1 MTCETEDLACFQS
14 YYLREKK
21 GHSSELLE
29 NDWRARKLF
38 KLITRI
44 NDFLV
49 AGGGGGGCDIPTLNS
64 QECRTGTGE
73 GPDHKWI
80 LNLGKSFDL
89 KAFYQVKRC
98 FATAEAWLRLELEVF

>member
-1 MTCETEDLACFQS
+1 MTCETEDLACFES

-49 AGGGGGGCDIPTLNS
+49 AGGCDIPTLNS

-73 GPDHKWI
+73 GPA
-80 LNLGKSFDL
+80 GPQMDL
-89 KAFYQVKRC
+89 KSRKKFRP
-98 FATAEAWLRLELEVF
+98 